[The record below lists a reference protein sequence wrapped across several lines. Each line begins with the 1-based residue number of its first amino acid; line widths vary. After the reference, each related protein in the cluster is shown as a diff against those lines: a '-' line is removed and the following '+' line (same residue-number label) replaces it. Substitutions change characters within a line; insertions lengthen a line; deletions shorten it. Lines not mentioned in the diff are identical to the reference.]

1 MSNKKAFN
9 LRQNSIFVLYNKL
22 NNFKTNIMITKQ
34 NLKVAFFSLTLFIA
48 TGLTGQ
54 NKNIVE
60 TAATT
65 EDFSTLA
72 AAVSAAELIDVLSSE
87 GPFTVFAPTNEAFNK
102 LPDGTLES
110 LLKPESKKTLQ
121 TILTYHVLSGNIK
134 AADLIE
140 LINTNNGKAMVK
152 TVSGNMLTA
161 QLKDGAAYLVDE
173 SGNWSMIT
181 ATDVK
186 TTNGVIHV
194 IDSVLL
200 PK

>member
-1 MSNKKAFN
+1 
-9 LRQNSIFVLYNKL
+9 
-22 NNFKTNIMITKQ
+22 MITKQ

-121 TILTYHVLSGNIK
+121 TILTYHVVSGNIK

>member
-121 TILTYHVLSGNIK
+121 TILTYHVVSGNIK

-194 IDSVLL
+194 INSVLL

>member
-1 MSNKKAFN
+1 
-9 LRQNSIFVLYNKL
+9 
-22 NNFKTNIMITKQ
+22 MITKQ

-121 TILTYHVLSGNIK
+121 TILTYHVLLHYITQK
-134 AADLIE
+134 WYEILRYFE
-140 LINTNNGKAMVK
+140 
-152 TVSGNMLTA
+152 ML
-161 QLKDGAAYLVDE
+161 
-173 SGNWSMIT
+173 
-181 ATDVK
+181 
-186 TTNGVIHV
+186 
-194 IDSVLL
+194 
-200 PK
+200 

>member
-121 TILTYHVLSGNIK
+121 TILTYHVVSGNIK